1 MCVRQPSVSYMFWRV
16 GSHDDPVLREVRD
29 WKTWPFSETTM
40 GPTLTSALRFSGQA
54 TGVTFPLSRTWNC
67 SCLSCS
73 FSVGNPAPQ
82 SCIHKGQH
90 SRTFT
95 CLMQPDS
102 RISTSNKLD
111 KQLGAPPTSFVILLL
126 RRDGLKGSDKAGV
139 NTLFL
144 TVIFSEMQPV
154 SSVKGPRD

>member
-1 MCVRQPSVSYMFWRV
+1 
-16 GSHDDPVLREVRD
+16 
-29 WKTWPFSETTM
+29 
-40 GPTLTSALRFSGQA
+40 
-54 TGVTFPLSRTWNC
+54 
-67 SCLSCS
+67 
-73 FSVGNPAPQ
+73 
-82 SCIHKGQH
+82 
-90 SRTFT
+90 
-95 CLMQPDS
+95 MQPDS